1 MADADAARVLRK
13 EIDAAGGEV
22 HLAASELR
30 NHFGRSRLTAKA
42 RGEIELALSSIGI
55 SAEPPLVTVQA
66 ADDVRLFVAG
76 RSDRQ
81 PPAAGAGTGAE
92 ALGQAATAALVVGG
106 IATVLGLAGW
116 WLYGLLLAFATLLV
130 FGVLRGR
137 WFGFSLFPRLPYW
150 LAIPWRIGALAMFA
164 VAVLVSLAVIVP
176 IQNAR
181 NDSSSRASMPPNG
194 SESIAGTDGDR
205 RDDDR
210 ARAQRAKAEDLFSR
224 GKAQEAIDL
233 AEELGDEEL
242 AEDLRTRAARNLRVQ
257 ARDELDFG
265 SPGRA
270 RDLARQSQKF
280 KRTQAAVDIQG
291 EARSLQRDLDAPPPS
306 SEPEPELEPE
316 PPPEPAPEPQ
326 PEPEPE
332 PPSGSPGCLPQ
343 AACPG
348 QRDGDGDGCYCEG

>member
-1 MADADAARVLRK
+1 MADADDARELRK
-13 EIDAAGGEV
+13 EIDAAGGEI

-30 NHFGRSRLTAKA
+30 DHFGRSRLTAKA
-42 RGEIELALSSIGI
+42 RGEIELALSSVGI

-76 RSDRQ
+76 RSGRQ
-81 PPAAGAGTGAE
+81 PPAAGAETGVD

-116 WLYGLLLAFATLLV
+116 WLYGLVLAFATLLV

-150 LAIPWRIGALAMFA
+150 LAIPWKIGALAMFA

-181 NDSSSRASMPPNG
+181 NDGSSRASTPPNG
-194 SESIAGTDGDR
+194 SEPIAGTDGDR

-224 GKAQEAIDL
+224 GKVQEAIDL

-242 AEDLRTRAARNLRVQ
+242 AEDLRTRTARNLRAR

-265 SPGRA
+265 SPDRA
-270 RDLARQSQKF
+270 RDFARQSQKF

-291 EARSLQRDLDAPPPS
+291 EARSLQRALDALAPAPS
-306 SEPEPELEPE
+306 PEPAPEPEPE
-316 PPPEPAPEPQ
+316 PPPEPAPEPD
-326 PEPEPE
+326 PES
-332 PPSGSPGCLPQ
+332 PSGSPGCLPQ
-343 AACPG
+343 SACPG
-348 QRDGDGDGCYCEG
+348 RRDGDGDGCYCER